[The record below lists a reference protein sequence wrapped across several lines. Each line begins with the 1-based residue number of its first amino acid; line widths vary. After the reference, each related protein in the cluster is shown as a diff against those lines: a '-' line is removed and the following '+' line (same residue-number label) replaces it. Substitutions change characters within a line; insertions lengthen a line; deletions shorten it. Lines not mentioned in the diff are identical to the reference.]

1 MIGVGTLVAAVVT
14 VALLPLL
21 IRELRRRAVMDAP
34 EQRSSHEIPTPR
46 GGGLAPAIGAAA
58 GLLVAVG
65 TSEST
70 LLTVVAVAAA
80 FGALGFVDDVSS
92 LSAGRRLIVQI
103 AVAAVSVFPLVSD
116 VADGLTLVLLVAV
129 GWLWLVA
136 FVNAFNFMDGI
147 NGISATQV
155 VVAGTAWGLV
165 GFWKDETVLTSGGL
179 IVAAAAV
186 AFLPFNFPQARVFL
200 GDVGSYFF
208 GGWLAALALVAL
220 GRQATLEMALAPVLL
235 YVCDTGVTLVT
246 RFMRGG
252 RWSEAHRE
260 HVYQRLVIGGWS
272 HSRTTAYVGAVIA
285 VSSLLGTLTMLGN
298 LAARITADA
307 ALILLMLGYLGSPAW
322 QARRTGVGST
332 SPHAELHR

>member
-1 MIGVGTLVAAVVT
+1 VIGVGTLVTVVVT
-14 VALLPLL
+14 VALLPVL
-21 IRELRRRAVMDAP
+21 IRELRRRVVMDAP
-34 EQRSSHEIPTPR
+34 VERSSHEIPTPR

-58 GLLVAVG
+58 GLLMAVG

-80 FGALGFVDDVSS
+80 FGVLGFVDDVST

-103 AVAAVSVFPLVSD
+103 VIAAAGVFPLVSD
-116 VADGLTLVLLVAV
+116 AADGLMPVMLAAI

-147 NGISATQV
+147 NGVSATQV
-155 VVAGTAWGLV
+155 AVSGIAWGLV
-165 GFWKDETVLTSGGL
+165 GLWRDETVLTSGGL
-179 IVAAAAV
+179 IVAAAAL
-186 AFLPFNFPQARVFL
+186 AFLPFNVPRARVFL

-220 GRQATLEMALAPVLL
+220 GRQATLEMAVAPLLL
-235 YVCDTGVTLVT
+235 YVCDTGVTLVKRIT
-246 RFMRGG
+246 HGG
-252 RWSEAHRE
+252 RWREAHRE

-285 VSSLLGTLTMLGN
+285 LSSLLGAATMLGN
-298 LAARITADA
+298 LAVRVTADA
-307 ALILLMLGYLGSPAW
+307 ALILLMLGYLGSPTW
-322 QARRTGVGST
+322 QARRTRIVQQR
-332 SPHAELHR
+332 PR